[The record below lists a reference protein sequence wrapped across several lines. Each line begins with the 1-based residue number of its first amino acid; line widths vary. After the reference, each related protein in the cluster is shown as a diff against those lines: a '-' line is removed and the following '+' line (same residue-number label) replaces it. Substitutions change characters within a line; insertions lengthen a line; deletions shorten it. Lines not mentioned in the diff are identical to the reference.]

1 MATDPSTD
9 DLIARPGAR
18 AEGAASGAQSALEKF
33 KALPR
38 PMQMAI
44 IIGGML
50 VFFWVMSAMR
60 GGGNTQ
66 APRQVVNLGE
76 LGNGSQVSSTFSG
89 IETDR
94 PAVMQ
99 SVFEQNRRDMAD
111 LRTKIEGDF
120 ATRDTAL
127 QTALEQNQELQRQM
141 QQMMGDFTTE
151 LKNIQM
157 ERSRDNERLAQL
169 ADQQRQLEL
178 SAPVDGV
185 GGSNP
190 VGVRK
195 RAISQVSLG
204 GGGGVMGAV
213 TRPFGQMAG
222 ATGASHLNNSGLP
235 VPSPAEDAA
244 AKRLPF
250 MPPIGF
256 VKATLLNGVDALVG
270 GSATP
275 ALARLSGTYRTAMNT
290 TVSLDGCFALLEFEG
305 NISTERATGRPARMT
320 CVYPDGGAATYS
332 LSGYAVDADDGIIGV
347 PGVLY
352 EGDPTR
358 ITASILADFA
368 AGMGQIIEDN
378 SQQDTTVV
386 GSAGNTT
393 SFRSPTGNQTI
404 AQIAGGTNK
413 AMASLRD
420 YLKARVD
427 RTQSFIRLDAT
438 RDVHLVILTGT
449 ELRKEGDVWS
459 SLFDGNSDAGLPESR
474 LPAAQQQTTPPPA
487 AAR

>member
-1 MATDPSTD
+1 MATDPSSD

-18 AEGAASGAQSALEKF
+18 AEGAASGTQSALQKF
-33 KALPR
+33 QALPR

-44 IIGGML
+44 LIGGL
-50 VFFWVMSAMR
+50 LAVFYVVSSLR
-60 GGGNTQ
+60 GGS
-66 APRQVVNLGE
+66 APAQRQLVNLG
-76 LGNGSQVSSTFSG
+76 LPKGQQVSNTFSG

-111 LRTKIEGDF
+111 LRTKIESDF

-127 QTALEQNQELQRQM
+127 QSALEQNQELQRQM

-151 LKNIQM
+151 LKNIQI

-169 ADQQRQLEL
+169 ADQQRQMEL

-190 VGVRK
+190 IGVRK
-195 RAISQVSLG
+195 RAIAQVNLG
-204 GGGGVMGAV
+204 GGGGVVGAV
-213 TRPFGQMAG
+213 TRPFGQMASN
-222 ATGASHLNNSGLP
+222 TPASHLNNSGLP
-235 VPSPAEDAA
+235 VPSPAEEAA

-275 ALARLSGTYRTAMNT
+275 SLARLSGTYRTAMNT
-290 TVSLDGCFALLEFEG
+290 TVTLDGCFALLEFEG
-305 NISTERATGRPARMT
+305 NISTERATGKPARMT

-332 LSGYAVDADDGIIGV
+332 LSGYAVDVEDGIIGV

-368 AGMGQIIEDN
+368 AGMGQIIEEN
-378 SQQDTTVV
+378 SQESTDVV
-386 GSAGNTT
+386 TDSGNVV
-393 SFRSPTGNQTI
+393 SFKGPTGNQTL

-413 AMASLRD
+413 AMSSLRD

-438 RDVHLVILTGT
+438 REVHLVITNGT

-459 SLFDGNSDAGLPESR
+459 ALFDGNSDAGLPQSR
-474 LPAAQQQTTPPPA
+474 LPAAGQPA
-487 AAR
+487 ATNPAR

>member
-1 MATDPSTD
+1 MVNDTSSD

-18 AEGAASGAQSALEKF
+18 AEGAASGPQSALQKF
-33 KALPR
+33 QALPR
-38 PMQMAI
+38 PMQMALL
-44 IIGGML
+44 IGGL
-50 VFFWVMSAMR
+50 LAIFYVTSSLR
-60 GGGNTQ
+60 GGS
-66 APRQVVNLGE
+66 APSQRQLVNLGTPT
-76 LGNGSQVSSTFSG
+76 GQKVSNTFTG

-111 LRTKIEGDF
+111 LRSKIETDF

-151 LKNIQM
+151 LKNIQV

-185 GGSNP
+185 GGTNP

-195 RAISQVSLG
+195 RAIAQVNLG
-204 GGGGVMGAV
+204 GGGGVVGAV
-213 TRPFGQMAG
+213 TRPFGQMASN
-222 ATGASHLNNSGLP
+222 TPASHLNNSGLP

-256 VKATLLNGVDALVG
+256 VRATLLNGVDALVG
-270 GSATP
+270 GSSTP
-275 ALARLSGTYRTAMNT
+275 SLARLSGTYRTAMNT
-290 TVSLDGCFALLEFEG
+290 TVTLDGCFALIDFEG
-305 NISTERATGRPARMT
+305 NISTERATGKPARMT

-332 LSGYAVDADDGIIGV
+332 LSGYAVDAEDGIIGV
-347 PGVLY
+347 PGILY

-358 ITASILADFA
+358 ITAAIMADFA
-368 AGMGQIIEDN
+368 AGVGQIVEEN
-378 SQQDTTVV
+378 QTTTTVTDEGTQRSAIT
-386 GSAGNTT
+386 GSQ
-393 SFRSPTGNQTI
+393 SKS
-404 AQIAGGTNK
+404 QIAGGVNK
-413 AMASLRD
+413 AMSSLRD
-420 YLKARVD
+420 YLQARVD

-438 RDVHLVILTGT
+438 RELHLVILNGT

-459 SLFDGNSDAGLPESR
+459 ALFDGNSDAGTPQSR
-474 LPAAQQQTTPPPA
+474 LPGQTQTAPA
-487 AAR
+487 ATR

>member
-1 MATDPSTD
+1 MATDPSSD

-18 AEGAASGAQSALEKF
+18 GEGAVVGQQTPLQKF

-38 PMQMAI
+38 PMQIAVLV
-44 IIGGML
+44 GGL
-50 VFFWVMSAMR
+50 LAVFYVSSALR
-60 GGGNTQ
+60 GNP
-66 APRQVVNLGE
+66 APAQRQLVNLGVP
-76 LGNGSQVSSTFSG
+76 NGQQVSNTFSG

-99 SVFEQNRRDMAD
+99 SVFEQNRRDMAE
-111 LRTKIEGDF
+111 LRTKIETDF
-120 ATRDTAL
+120 ASRDTAL
-127 QTALEQNQELQRQM
+127 QGALEQNQELQRQM

-151 LKNIQM
+151 LKNMQL

-169 ADQQRQLEL
+169 ADQQRQMEL

-190 VGVRK
+190 IGVRK
-195 RAISQVSLG
+195 RAISQVNLG
-204 GGGGVMGAV
+204 GGGGVVGAV

-222 ATGASHLNNSGLP
+222 STAASHLTNSGLP
-235 VPSPAEDAA
+235 APSPAEDAA

-275 ALARLSGTYRTAMNT
+275 SLARLSGTYRTAMNT
-290 TVSLDGCFALLEFEG
+290 TVTLDGCFALIDFEG
-305 NISTERATGRPARMT
+305 NISTERAAGKPARMT

-332 LSGYAVDADDGIIGV
+332 LSGYAVDAEDGIIGV

-358 ITASILADFA
+358 ITAAILADFA
-368 AGMGQIIEDN
+368 AGVGQIVQEN
-378 SQQDTTVV
+378 Q
-386 GSAGNTT
+386 TT
-393 SFRSPTGNQTI
+393 STVSDEGTERTTLTGSQSKS
-404 AQIAGGTNK
+404 QIAGGLNK
-413 AMASLRD
+413 GMSSLRD
-420 YLKARVD
+420 YLQARVD

-438 RDVHLVILTGT
+438 REIHLVILNGT

-459 SLFDGNSDAGLPESR
+459 ALFDGNSDSGIPPSR
-474 LPAAQQQTTPPPA
+474 LPAAQNQSAPA
-487 AAR
+487 AGR